1 MDFGFTPPDPDK
13 AIQALDNIK
22 AAFAAAAAAPT
33 GAAQPLFQ
41 SLSDKFNFMLDTVID
56 MAQNDPNP
64 NPQKIMMKLAP
75 TMFALKMTAEKL
87 QVAAQNDPRVA
98 DTLSE
103 LMTTVKNEITGI
115 IPQGF
120 SLPGFNLPSA
130 GDNNKP
136 PAGPKTETPK
146 PPMPKGPKLG
156 EDKPKPKK
164 PGGGSFD
171 F

>member
-41 SLSDKFNFMLDTVID
+41 SLSDKFNFMLNTVID
-56 MAQNDPNP
+56 IAQNDPNP

-75 TMFALKMTAEKL
+75 TMFSLKMTAEKL
-87 QVAAQNDPRVA
+87 QTAAQNDPRVA

-103 LMTTVKNEITGI
+103 LMNTVKTEITGI
-115 IPQGF
+115 IPPGF

-136 PAGPKTETPK
+136 PAPPK

-164 PGGGSFD
+164 PGPGSFD